1 MKSALISTEHQDFI
15 DFKSDLEMGRVFY
28 KDVVVEKW
36 RDMKAH
42 ERWAFFRG
50 AHMFCNNDQA
60 EEIMVLV
67 KVAGELWLME
77 IGA

>member
-1 MKSALISTEHQDFI
+1 MHTVLISTDHQDEVA
-15 DFKSDLEMGRVFY
+15 FKSDLEMGRVFY

-36 RDMKAH
+36 KDMKAH

-50 AHMFCNNDQA
+50 AHMFCSNDLT
-60 EEIMVLV
+60 EEMALLME
-67 KVAGELWLME
+67 VAGELWLTE

>member
-1 MKSALISTEHQDFI
+1 MYAELISSNHQDEV

-50 AHMFCNNDQA
+50 AHMFASDNLT
-60 EEIMVLV
+60 EEMALLMN
-67 KVAGELWLME
+67 VAGELWLME
-77 IGA
+77 IEA